1 MMKSHLTAMTRQAL
15 RLLDQ
20 RDRRRFAW
28 LMLLSVVLAMVEI
41 AGIGS
46 IVPFIAVLAGSGGES
61 ASPWLT
67 DLRDWLGIEDERRLL
82 TVLGFAVIAFMT
94 LRNVFFALSN
104 LLVALFTALCRRN
117 LAARLLDAYLTRP
130 YAYFLTRN
138 TNELRRNVFQ
148 ESSQIIDGVLVP
160 VTRIVSSA
168 CVAIAILAMLIV
180 TDPVAAIT
188 TVVVLGGAYVAT
200 YRFTGARIDRL
211 GQTARRYRQHAF
223 QIGAEAF
230 GGIKDLKLLGRES
243 QFIDGYRRIAAQAT
257 RVEMRRNAF
266 GLIPRYLIETLAV
279 AGVIL
284 FLLHLAQR
292 GEPLSR
298 MLPVLALYLLAG
310 YRVLPALQTIYANLG
325 QMRYNRAALATL
337 HQDLE
342 GARELTSSA
351 GAHAPATPLPFR
363 ESIRLDCMSF
373 SYPQAAAPALREVD
387 LVIHKNTAVAFVGA
401 TGAGK
406 STLVDLIMGLLLPDA
421 GRVLIDDVVLAPDN
435 VRAWQRNI
443 GYVPQHIWLSDD
455 TVARNIAFGVPDR
468 EIDHDAVRAA
478 AKAASLDQ
486 FIENEL
492 PKGYATVIGER
503 GIRLSGGQRQ
513 RVGIARA
520 LYHRPSVIVF
530 DEATSALDGATERA
544 IIEAIDGLARRITI
558 ILIAHRLNTVIN
570 CDRIFV
576 LEHGRLVDSGRYTD
590 LVQESGAFQR
600 LAR

>member
-1 MMKSHLTAMTRQAL
+1 M
-15 RLLDQ
+15 
-20 RDRRRFAW
+20 
-28 LMLLSVVLAMVEI
+28 
-41 AGIGS
+41 
-46 IVPFIAVLAGSGGES
+46 
-61 ASPWLT
+61 
-67 DLRDWLGIEDERRLL
+67 
-82 TVLGFAVIAFMT
+82 VLGFAVIAFMT

-117 LAARLLDAYLTRP
+117 LAARLLDAYLSRP

-148 ESSQIIDGVLVP
+148 ESSQIVDGVLVP
-160 VTRIVSSA
+160 VTRIVSSS
-168 CVAIAILAMLIV
+168 CVAFAILAMLIV

-188 TVVVLGGAYVAT
+188 TVVVLGGAYFVT
-200 YRFTGARIDRL
+200 YRFTGWRIDQL

-223 QIGAEAF
+223 QIGSEAF

-243 QFIDGYRRIAAQAT
+243 QFFDGYRRVAAQAT

-284 FLLHLAQR
+284 FLLHLARQ
-292 GEPLSR
+292 GEPLGR

-310 YRVLPALQTIYANLG
+310 YRVLPALQTIYSNLG
-325 QMRYNRAALATL
+325 QMRYNRAALVTL
-337 HQDLE
+337 HEDLE
-342 GARELTSSA
+342 DARGLASA
-351 GAHAPATPLPFR
+351 ASAEVLATTALPFR
-363 ESIRLDCMSF
+363 KAIRLEAMSF
-373 SYPQAAAPALREVD
+373 AYPQAAAPALRDVD
-387 LVIHKNTAVAFVGA
+387 LVIQKNTAVAFVGA

-406 STLVDLIMGLLLPDA
+406 STLVDLIMGLLLPGA
-421 GRVLIDDVVLAPDN
+421 GRVLVDDVPLTPDN

-455 TVARNIAFGVPDR
+455 TLARNIAFGVPDQ

-478 AKAASLDQ
+478 ATAASLDR
-486 FIENEL
+486 FIATEL
-492 PKGYATVIGER
+492 PKGYETVIGER

-520 LYHRPSVIVF
+520 LYHRPSVLVF

-544 IIEAIDGLARRITI
+544 IIEAIDGLARRITV

-576 LEHGRLVDSGRYTD
+576 LEHGRLVDSGSYAD
-590 LVQESGAFQR
+590 LVRESGAFQR
-600 LAR
+600 LSR